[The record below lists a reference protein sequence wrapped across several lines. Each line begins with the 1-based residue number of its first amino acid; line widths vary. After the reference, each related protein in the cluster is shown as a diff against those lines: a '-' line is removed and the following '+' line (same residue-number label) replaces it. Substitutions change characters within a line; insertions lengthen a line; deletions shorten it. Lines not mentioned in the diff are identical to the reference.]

1 MHQILLYVATDD
13 LLCLPRCFLSGAQAF
28 ACYDTAI
35 CYPIG
40 QSNKVLINLI
50 LNWISLYASVRQC
63 SIKPQI
69 QSSRPVGRLW
79 AGTRRIDTSSE
90 AFHRHHVHGPQ
101 PAGRIII
108 FPIGPYCCCTTSI
121 SKEIEPVSGLAPIIR
136 PNFVQ
141 TAPLPSRAQ
150 TDGV

>member
-1 MHQILLYVATDD
+1 MDFFV
-13 LLCLPRCFLSGAQAF
+13 RFG
-28 ACYDTAI
+28 
-35 CYPIG
+35 
-40 QSNKVLINLI
+40 
-50 LNWISLYASVRQC
+50 VRQC

-69 QSSRPVGRLW
+69 QSSRPMGRLW

-121 SKEIEPVSGLAPIIR
+121 SKEIEPVSGPAPVIR

-141 TAPLPSRAQ
+141 TAPLPSPAPKPMACSRGGDMQSTGLKCDSRSKEESFCFGCVLRHLAFVEKVI
-150 TDGV
+150 DW